1 MYQIPKL
8 LEKHHKHIE
17 SLQFMIENIRT
28 SNQTNRDIREEF
40 LRKEIL
46 LEETFI
52 EELLYEKEEI
62 KSLLE
67 RFLTR

>member
-1 MYQIPKL
+1 MYQIPKII
-8 LEKHHKHIE
+8 EKHHKHIE

-28 SNQTNRDIREEF
+28 SNQKNRDKREEF

-46 LEETFI
+46 LVETSI
-52 EELLYEKEEI
+52 EELLYEKREI

-67 RFLTR
+67 RFLI